1 MKSES
6 PQISLPKSWSKHVR
20 AAILHV
26 ISLAQFATAHT
37 RSWAANSVN
46 ARIRLKAERDR
57 AVQELALLREEIRIK
72 DTRMAIDQSASTSPL
87 SASRTAGDPGT
98 EGCSRM
104 DAGADRS
111 RVSRHRTNDHFCA
124 GASFTRTRCLT

>member
-46 ARIRLKAERDR
+46 ARIRLKAERDLKTLCPTMGKVKIAQTLAR
-57 AVQELALLREEIRIK
+57 AGLHLGATTVGRMLREDAAPKPRPK
-72 DTRMAIDQSASTSPL
+72 VNAQATGRVLTAKYRDQIWHISP
-87 SASRTAGDPGT
+87 S
-98 EGCSRM
+98 
-104 DAGADRS
+104 
-111 RVSRHRTNDHFCA
+111 
-124 GASFTRTRCLT
+124 